1 MKYAWILTAILIAG
15 CASTGQQTMTR
26 DDVEELKAAVQD
38 MADAMDRLLE
48 VQAGE

>member
-1 MKYAWILTAILIAG
+1 MNYAWILTAIPIAV
-15 CASTGQQTMTR
+15 CASTGQQSMAR
-26 DDVEELKAAVQD
+26 GDVEELKAAVQD